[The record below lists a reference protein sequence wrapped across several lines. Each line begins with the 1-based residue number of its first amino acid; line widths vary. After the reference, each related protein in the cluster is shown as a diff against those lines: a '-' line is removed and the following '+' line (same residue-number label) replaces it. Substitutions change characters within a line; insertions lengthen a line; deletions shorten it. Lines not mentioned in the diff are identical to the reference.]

1 MTRFYYHGLG
11 DFYPEVSL
19 DIVLEIIKSGSLKT
33 RDEVRN
39 IGGGYA
45 HVCLYKKNEDYDY
58 NELNT
63 MLKSARSGWIEHCI
77 TYHL

>member
-19 DIVLEIIKSGSLKT
+19 DIVLEIIKLGSLKT

-45 HVCLYKKNEDYDY
+45 HVCLYKKMK
-58 NELNT
+58 T
-63 MLKSARSGWIEHCI
+63 MII
-77 TYHL
+77 MN